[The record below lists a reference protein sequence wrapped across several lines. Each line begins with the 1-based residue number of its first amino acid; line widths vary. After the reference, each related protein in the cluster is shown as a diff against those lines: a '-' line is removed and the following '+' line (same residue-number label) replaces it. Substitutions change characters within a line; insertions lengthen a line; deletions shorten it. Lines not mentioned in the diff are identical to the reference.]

1 MRYWWDTTEQCVA
14 PEAILSA
21 LSDVGFVRCDLHEQ
35 FSGLLRNY
43 RAIKG

>member
-1 MRYWWDTTEQCVA
+1 MA

-21 LSDVGFVRCDLHEQ
+21 LGDVGFAECGLEEQ

-43 RAIKG
+43 RAVRA